1 MLLIKFVRPDP
12 DHVNG
17 FLNGSVFFKN
27 TGYFIDLEKSE
38 KIKGI
43 GDKYEGALFRHLDT
57 EKSILMIEYKG
68 EKFVLPTKRGFMTQ
82 TNGSIRSLMLSCF
95 TAISYSLDDLYLA
108 DDLKIENEEAIY
120 KIKPS
125 IIEGLAKEFE
135 GRIPI
140 IIRDH
145 ELFFDRLNKKA
156 SIEGIDYIADV
167 VKYFDEYSK
176 YPLTEE
182 EAEKNIYKPLF
193 YKRKYFEAQKEYRII
208 ASNPSGKDS
217 LTIEVGDL
225 RDCAMQLS
233 SIQDLYGIGFTSGIT
248 EKHSV

>member
-1 MLLIKFVRPDP
+1 MLLIKFVRPD
-12 DHVNG
+12 HVTS
-17 FLNGSVFFKN
+17 FLDGSVFFMN
-27 TGYFIDLEKSE
+27 TGYFIDLEKST

-43 GDKYEGALFRHLDT
+43 GDKYEGALFKHLDT
-57 EKSILMIEYKG
+57 ENSIFMIEHKG
-68 EKFVLPTKRGFMTQ
+68 EKIVIPTKRGFMTQ
-82 TNGSIRSLMLSCF
+82 INESFRSLMLSCF
-95 TAISYSLDDLYLA
+95 TIIDYSLDDLYLA

-140 IIRDH
+140 IIH
-145 ELFFDRLNKKA
+145 EPNFFFERLKEKA
-156 SIEGIDYIADV
+156 SIEKIALLADT
-167 VKYFDEYSK
+167 VKYFDEYSN
-176 YPLTEE
+176 YPLTDEE
-182 EAEKNIYKPLF
+182 VEKNIYKPLF

-208 ASNPSGKDS
+208 ASNPSGEDS

-225 RDCAMQLS
+225 RECAMQLS
-233 SIQDLYGIGFTSGIT
+233 SIQDLYGVGITSETT

>member
-1 MLLIKFVRPDP
+1 M
-12 DHVNG
+12 
-17 FLNGSVFFKN
+17 N

-68 EKFVLPTKRGFMTQ
+68 EKFVLPTKRGFMIQ
-82 TNGSIRSLMLSCF
+82 TNESIRSLMLSCF

-140 IIRDH
+140 IIHDH
-145 ELFFDRLNKKA
+145 KLFFDRLNKKT
-156 SIEGIDYIADV
+156 SKEGIRYIADT
-167 VKYFDEYSK
+167 VKYLDEYST
-176 YPLTEE
+176 YPLTDEE
-182 EAEKNIYKPLF
+182 VKKLIINHFFISGNILRLKKN
-193 YKRKYFEAQKEYRII
+193 
-208 ASNPSGKDS
+208 
-217 LTIEVGDL
+217 
-225 RDCAMQLS
+225 
-233 SIQDLYGIGFTSGIT
+233 T
-248 EKHSV
+248 ES